1 METQIIKTECG
12 QHRILGYSYNAKLEM
27 VCRGCGLESDM
38 HETNAETIARNEKA
52 GA

>member
-1 METQIIKTECG
+1 MKEQISKTECG
-12 QHRILGYSYNAKLEM
+12 QHRILGYAYNDYFIM
-27 VCRGCGLESDM
+27 VCRGCGLEPEM